1 MPDAVS
7 TLTGTLTYF
16 YAAWIA
22 AIVLLV
28 IGVVLWM
35 VFGLGRQNAQIKL
48 ALAHMSQGLCMWDR
62 DFRLVVCNQR
72 YIEMFRMDP
81 AFVKPGRLFREI
93 LEHRASV
100 GSFKGNVE
108 QYVADV
114 MSRVAQQKVS
124 SQVFTLADGRVLSV
138 CERPLPEGG
147 WVATLEDVTERHH
160 AEQQQAAAR
169 ANDARRSGIEST
181 VSDFRGN
188 MEKLLAAVNST
199 AAAMQQT
206 SVTLLE
212 SSDQA
217 ARNAQDAVGTSNTA
231 SSAVATAASG
241 AQELTGSIE
250 EIGRQLAVAT
260 DVVRLA
266 VGEAN
271 ATNTEIKGLADAAQ
285 KIGDV
290 VELIRTIA
298 GQTNLLALNAT
309 IEAARAGES
318 GRGFAVVASEVKSL
332 AVQTAKATE
341 EISSQIASVQTST
354 ATAVEAIRRMTS
366 RMQEIDQVSS
376 AVAAAVEEQS
386 AVTSAIT
393 QNVANAKDAT
403 TGVVSVL
410 DRVAGAAGDTR
421 KSAEIVMKSSGAVEA
436 AVSNLRGEV
445 EQFLTK
451 VAV

>member
-1 MPDAVS
+1 MQDAVS

-16 YAAWIA
+16 YAHWIA
-22 AIVLLV
+22 AVALVV
-28 IGVVLWM
+28 IGVVFWM

-48 ALAHMSQGLCMWDR
+48 ALANMSQGLCMWDR
-62 DFRLVVCNQR
+62 DLRLVTCNPR
-72 YIEMFRMDP
+72 YVEMFGMDP
-81 AFVKPGRLFREI
+81 AFVKPGRLLRDV

-114 MSRVAQQKVS
+114 MSRVAQQKIS
-124 SQVFTLADGRVLSV
+124 SQVVTLADGRVLSV
-138 CERPLPEGG
+138 SERPLPDGG
-147 WVATLEDVTERHH
+147 WVATLEDITEQHN
-160 AEQQQAAAR
+160 AEQQRAAAR
-169 ANDARRSGIEST
+169 VSEARRSNVEGT
-181 VSDFRGN
+181 VAEFRGSI
-188 MEKLLAAVNST
+188 EKLLAAVNST
-199 AAAMQQT
+199 ATTMQET

-217 ARNAQDAVGTSNTA
+217 ARNAQGAVGTSNAA
-231 SSAVATAASG
+231 STNVATAAT
-241 AQELTGSIE
+241 AAEELSGSIE
-250 EIGRQLAVAT
+250 EISRQLSVAT

-266 VGEAN
+266 VGEAD
-271 ATNTEIKGLADAAQ
+271 ATNNEIKGLADAAQ

-341 EISSQIASVQTST
+341 EISAQIQSVQSST
-354 ATAVEAIRRMTS
+354 TTAVEAIRRMTS

-376 AVAAAVEEQS
+376 AVAAAVEEQN
-386 AVTSAIT
+386 AVTTSIT
-393 QNVANAKDAT
+393 QNVANAAQET
-403 TGVVSVL
+403 TNVVSVL
-410 DRVAGAAGDTR
+410 DQVAGAAVETR
-421 KSAEIVMKSSGAVEA
+421 KSAEIVMQSSGAVEA
-436 AVSNLRGEV
+436 AIADLRSEV

-451 VAV
+451 IAV